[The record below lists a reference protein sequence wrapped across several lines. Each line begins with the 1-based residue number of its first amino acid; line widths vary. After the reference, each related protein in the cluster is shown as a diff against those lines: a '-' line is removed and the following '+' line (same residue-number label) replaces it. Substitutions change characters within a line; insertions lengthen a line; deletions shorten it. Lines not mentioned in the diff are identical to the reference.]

1 MLSWCGW
8 SESKSGRS
16 GGESFDESVSKS
28 QSVKVHRSVR
38 VKRVA
43 VVVVVVARR
52 AACDEYSRRCR
63 SSAKRIWMSWER
75 TAFFGARILDRTD
88 IPFRSAR
95 GGEFKI
101 SGNLL
106 TCLQE

>member
-28 QSVKVHRSVR
+28 QSAKVHRSVR

-52 AACDEYSRRCR
+52 AMATNIREGAEAPRSEY
-63 SSAKRIWMSWER
+63 
-75 TAFFGARILDRTD
+75 G
-88 IPFRSAR
+88 
-95 GGEFKI
+95 
-101 SGNLL
+101 
-106 TCLQE
+106 

>member
-28 QSVKVHRSVR
+28 QSAKVHRSVR

-63 SSAKRIWMSWER
+63 SSANMDELGEDSFLWGQDPGQDRHSVQSGGRIQN
-75 TAFFGARILDRTD
+75 
-88 IPFRSAR
+88 FR
-95 GGEFKI
+95 EMF
-101 SGNLL
+101 
-106 TCLQE
+106 